1 MHSPARVGAPMVT
14 TDSWP
19 GLLQGPYAPKV
30 VAASDGTMQP
40 ASTRCSPV
48 PPLQYD
54 AETTIA
60 DPATQPVG
68 SAEADG
74 AATVEKVA
82 PATHAA
88 PARTMR
94 KERLDRVVRPRQSA
108 SGPDVELLPR
118 EPL

>member
-1 MHSPARVGAPMVT
+1 MGRMHSPARVGAPMVT

-48 PPLQYD
+48 PPLQDD

-68 SAEADG
+68 SAEAG
-74 AATVEKVA
+74 AAATVASAAPPTHRA
-82 PATHAA
+82 PATRVR
-88 PARTMR
+88 ARITA
-94 KERLDRVVRPRQSA
+94 RP
-108 SGPDVELLPR
+108 
-118 EPL
+118 